1 MLDKANLLSLMR
13 TVANANPSG
22 TYSYQ
27 GESFSY
33 DALNT
38 TLRNELNELVGTEE
52 LYQENKNTLFSLIAQ
67 TMDEVVPNRLLSS
80 YGSFA
85 EIRTFGQG
93 DKPVFIRRTGRTR
106 AKQFITRVG
115 LAGVYETFKLGAESF
130 EIGTSAIGGAARIG
144 VP

>member
-67 TMDEVVPNRLLSS
+67 TMDEVVPNRLISS
-80 YGSFA
+80 
-85 EIRTFGQG
+85 
-93 DKPVFIRRTGRTR
+93 
-106 AKQFITRVG
+106 
-115 LAGVYETFKLGAESF
+115 
-130 EIGTSAIGGAARIG
+130 
-144 VP
+144 